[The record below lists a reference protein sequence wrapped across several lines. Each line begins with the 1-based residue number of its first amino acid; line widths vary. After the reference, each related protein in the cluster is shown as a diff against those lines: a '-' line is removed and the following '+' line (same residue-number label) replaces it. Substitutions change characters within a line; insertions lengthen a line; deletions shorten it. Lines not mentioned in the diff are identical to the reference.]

1 MARISKTKTSLLGSL
16 LMPKKPAPFYKFR
29 VAHLERGDTTYIADS
44 FKIEGDFIVFYI
56 SSLPVEALRSTKV
69 LRVYIIA
76 EGTLEELTDA
86 ADDSA

>member
-1 MARISKTKTSLLGSL
+1 
-16 LMPKKPAPFYKFR
+16 MPKKPAPFYKFLVVHQGSDDTKY
-29 VAHLERGDTTYIADS
+29 VADN

-56 SSLPVEALRSTKV
+56 GSLPVEALRNTRV
-69 LRVYIIA
+69 QRVYVIA